1 MPVLMPEPQGTLLGR
16 STVYGDRYD
25 PPLLQPI
32 PRTLG
37 RDAIGDH
44 QFRGTDIWR
53 LYELTWLAPNG
64 LPQTAVAELFVPA
77 GTHSIVESKSLK
89 LYAGSFAMTTVD
101 SIEALEAQMTSDIG
115 ERIGE
120 GVRVRITP
128 ASGWAGAVTALP
140 GILLEE
146 LPEAQ
151 SHEFKAPEADPGV
164 LCEAAG
170 AAPSEEERLYSTR
183 VFRSLCPV
191 TGQPD
196 YAALTIRIRG
206 AAPDPVAL
214 LDYLVSYR
222 RHRGFHEQCV
232 EQIYHDLRTVFSP
245 ALLEVYA
252 AFTRRGG
259 IDINPFRSSCRDMPE
274 NVMREVRQ

>member
-1 MPVLMPEPQGTLLGR
+1 
-16 STVYGDRYD
+16 
-25 PPLLQPI
+25 
-32 PRTLG
+32 
-37 RDAIGDH
+37 
-44 QFRGTDIWR
+44 
-53 LYELTWLAPNG
+53 
-64 LPQTAVAELFVPA
+64 
-77 GTHSIVESKSLK
+77 
-89 LYAGSFAMTTVD
+89 MTTVD

-140 GILLEE
+140 GVLLEE

>member
-25 PPLLQPI
+25 PTLLQPI

-64 LPQTAVAELFVPA
+64 LPQTAVTELFVPA

>member
-25 PPLLQPI
+25 PTLLQPI

-64 LPQTAVAELFVPA
+64 LPQTAVTELFVPA

-151 SHEFKAPEADPGV
+151 SHELKAPEADPGV